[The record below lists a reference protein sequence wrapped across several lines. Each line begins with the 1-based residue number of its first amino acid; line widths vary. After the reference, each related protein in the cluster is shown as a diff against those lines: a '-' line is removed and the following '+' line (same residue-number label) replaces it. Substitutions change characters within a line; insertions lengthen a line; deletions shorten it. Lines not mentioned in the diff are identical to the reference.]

1 MRQSILVLILYF
13 SFNVISSQNNPDIT
27 AKINIAREDIF
38 VQIDAVAENKAHIFK
53 NKLNYLLLSLKRKGT
68 SNNYTKSEQFGEF
81 TLLPN
86 ERKIIST
93 VKLNIEKDQELKVY
107 LFIKDKKQLLAQD
120 SIKINEFVN
129 ILNTS
134 SLKEEDIE
142 IEIKGLVIDNAKTKI
157 GKDFY
162 DYFYQK
168 YNSSGVKYAFVIDI
182 NEKPSIGGRGSLVSV
197 EIGDDK
203 IFEFQ
208 ARPDEEMLKKAAA
221 YSLRLVENYSKNRKT
236 VKKNY

>member
-1 MRQSILVLILYF
+1 MKHSILYFILYF
-13 SFNVISSQNNPDIT
+13 SFQLISAQDSASIT
-27 AKINIAREDIF
+27 AKINLTREDVF
-38 VQIDAVAENKAHIFK
+38 VQIDAHVDNNEYIFK
-53 NKLNYLLLSLKRKGT
+53 NKLNYHLLSLKRKGK
-68 SNNYTKSEQFGEF
+68 SNNYAKSEQFGEF

-86 ERKIIST
+86 EKKIIST

-120 SIKINEFVN
+120 SIKINEFVE
-129 ILNTS
+129 ILKTS
-134 SLKEEDIE
+134 ALKEEDIE
-142 IEIKGLVIDNAKTKI
+142 IEIKGLVIENAKTKI

-168 YNSSGVKYAFVIDI
+168 YNSSGAKYPFVINI
-182 NEKPSIGGRGSLVSV
+182 SEKPSIGGRGSLISI

-208 ARPDEEMLKKAAA
+208 ARPDEEMLKKAAL
-221 YSLRLVENYSKNRKT
+221 YSLKLVENYSKNRKT